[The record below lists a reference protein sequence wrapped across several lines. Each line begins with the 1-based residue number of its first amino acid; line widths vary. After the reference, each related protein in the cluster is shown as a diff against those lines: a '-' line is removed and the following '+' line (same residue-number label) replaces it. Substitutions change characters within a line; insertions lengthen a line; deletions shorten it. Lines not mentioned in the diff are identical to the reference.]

1 MKFDTLYKKDTSGS
15 IRTWYMETD
24 GAKKR
29 TVSGV
34 QDGKQVVSGWNTTH
48 AKNVGKVNAT
58 TAEEQAVA
66 EVKATYKKKLE
77 RDYHASIKDV
87 DKERHVKPM
96 LADKWEDVKD
106 KVTYPLYTQ
115 PKLDGI
121 RCIAKADGLWTR
133 QGKPILA
140 VPHIVEALAPYF
152 KDNPDAILDGELYTH
167 EYKDNFNKIISLV
180 RKTKPTDRDLMES
193 AAKVEYHVYDVPSST
208 ETFKKRYGEYK
219 RAVRS
224 INSNCVV
231 AVATHAATTEEE
243 VDMLYGEFLE
253 EGYEG
258 GIVRTND
265 LYEFKRSKT
274 LLKRKDFEDMEFE
287 IVDILEGEG
296 NWAGYAKRVIIRLE
310 DGRTCSSGLAAT
322 QEYAKQILAEKE
334 QYVGK
339 QATVQYFTRTP
350 DGIPRFP
357 VTKALHLED
366 RW

>member
-1 MKFDTLYKKDTSGS
+1 MIFDTLYKKDTSGS

-24 GAKKR
+24 GASMR

-34 QDGKQVVSGWNTTH
+34 QDGKQVFSGWKERFGKNT
-48 AKNVGKVNAT
+48 GKVNET
-58 TAEEQAVA
+58 TAEEQAVI
-66 EVKATYKKKLE
+66 EVKAKYKKKLE
-77 RDYHASIKDV
+77 RDYHTSIKDV
-87 DKERHVKPM
+87 DKARHIKPM

-106 KVTYPLYTQ
+106 KVIYPLFTQ

-133 QGKPILA
+133 QGKPIVA
-140 VPHIVEALAPYF
+140 VPHITEALASYF
-152 KDNPDAILDGELYTH
+152 KKNPNAILDGELYTH

-180 RKTKPTDRDLMES
+180 RKTKPTEEDLAES
-193 AAKVEYHVYDVPSST
+193 ADKVEYHVYDIASSA
-208 ETFKKRYGEYK
+208 EVFMKRHNEYNQ
-219 RAVRS
+219 AVRY
-224 INSNCVV
+224 INSPCVV
-231 AVATHAATTEEE
+231 AVATHIAITEED
-243 VDMLYGEFLE
+243 VDILYGEFLE

-258 GIVRTND
+258 GIVRTNGT
-265 LYEFKRSKT
+265 YEFKRSKT

-296 NWAGYAKRVIIRLE
+296 NWAGYAKRVIIKLE

-322 QEYAKQILAEKE
+322 QEHAKQILAEKE
-334 QYVGK
+334 TYIGK

-357 VTKALHLED
+357 VTKALHATE